1 LKQEA
6 PRQRHSR
13 TGIPAIH
20 GGEHV
25 NANGKYRDEDVA
37 EDDDATTTRPE
48 RANTADTGS
57 EPC

>member
-1 LKQEA
+1 MRQWALKQEA

-25 NANGKYRDEDVA
+25 KTPRSLKDDTDSENTDTRELNT
-37 EDDDATTTRPE
+37 DDDQ
-48 RANTADTGS
+48 
-57 EPC
+57 